1 MADAGGGKSGHDSY
15 DGVVQEASVAG
26 LPSANFQTLS
36 SGTAAKK
43 RREDARKRREEE
55 ARKEAEEKAKEAK

>member
-15 DGVVQEASVAG
+15 DGVVQEASVG
-26 LPSANFQTLS
+26 ITSNHGQVIS
-36 SGTAAKK
+36 SGNTAKKRRDDAKK
-43 RREDARKRREEE
+43 RREEQ